1 MDYERKYDKEPSVMK
16 PRRNIHKLVPE
27 FESKDGV
34 SLYYFQYEQ
43 FFIQGMKSDITL
55 GGQAL
60 VQRFVWRLDVENRY
74 VLVFK
79 EYITY
84 TEIMDVEKFISYH
97 DGERRKVY

>member
-43 FFIQGMKSDITL
+43 FFIQGMK
-55 GGQAL
+55 
-60 VQRFVWRLDVENRY
+60 
-74 VLVFK
+74 
-79 EYITY
+79 
-84 TEIMDVEKFISYH
+84 
-97 DGERRKVY
+97 